1 MQGGR
6 VTVNAKGLRNADKK
20 LRALTTIGGPK
31 EQSFLATIG
40 WAMGWALDE
49 NDLSGPVYEVLDW
62 FTHRM
67 SCLPPDSRFMG
78 LGYALLSDPDFQFFA
93 SEYLKASSTGVDGV
107 HVSRE
112 EISIERLKAMFSS
125 DLIDQLK
132 DATHVKPAFVR
143 MPDDDREAIIERA
156 GENCYLL
163 TTKAIHQHGTP
174 GKIHLDFSEESDGTQ
189 RLLHLLLALYQLS
202 TQGGTLVIDEVER
215 SMHPLLTR
223 QFVEFFFRSFSGDH
237 LQLIVTTHESNL
249 LDQELLRRDEI

>member
-1 MQGGR
+1 MYPG
-6 VTVNAKGLRNADKK
+6 
-20 LRALTTIGGPK
+20 
-31 EQSFLATIG
+31 
-40 WAMGWALDE
+40 
-49 NDLSGPVYEVLDW
+49 
-62 FTHRM
+62 
-67 SCLPPDSRFMG
+67 
-78 LGYALLSDPDFQFFA
+78 
-93 SEYLKASSTGVDGV
+93 
-107 HVSRE
+107 E

-163 TTKAIHQHGTP
+163 TIKAIHRHGTP

-249 LDQELLRRDEI
+249 LNQQLLRRDEIWFAEKNDKGATSLYSLADFRPRKDLKLDKNYLQGRFGAVPHLAEMDRIMKEAEGGSCTHLDVNAVRWTGINRIFGMTASIS